1 MLIEIDL
8 SDDAPL
14 YAQIAAGI
22 RRTVATGELR
32 AGDPLPTGRE
42 LAAALDV
49 NLETVQRAYRMV
61 ADEGLVVSRVGRG
74 TRVADDV
81 DPRRL
86 DLGARLD
93 ELIAA
98 AADVGVTRSQLI
110 EMIHA
115 TGV

>member
-8 SDDAPL
+8 ADDAPL

-22 RRTVATGELR
+22 RRTLAAGELE
-32 AGDPLPTGRE
+32 AGDALPTGRE

-61 ADEGLVVSRVGRG
+61 ADEGLLVSRVGRG
-74 TRVADDV
+74 TRVADGV
-81 DPRRL
+81 DPRQL
-86 DLGARLD
+86 DLRSRL
-93 ELIAA
+93 ESLVAA
-98 AADVGVTRSQLI
+98 AADIGVSPAQLA
-110 EMIHA
+110 EMIRS

>member
-1 MLIEIDL
+1 MLIELDL

-22 RRTVATGELR
+22 RRTLAAGELE
-32 AGDPLPTGRE
+32 AGDALPTGRE

-49 NLETVQRAYRMV
+49 NLETVQRAYRML

-81 DPRRL
+81 DPRQFDLRSRL
-86 DLGARLD
+86 DALLV
-93 ELIAA
+93 A
-98 AADVGVTRSQLI
+98 AADVGVSPAQLA
-110 EMIHA
+110 EMIRT
-115 TGV
+115 TGT